1 MLASSSPSY
10 GCGMHRIA
18 LALILIVV
26 ALATG
31 EQAANATACG
41 VTSKCAGHEF
51 WPAIDRSNVQIAQGG
66 GATFYGAQD
75 ASNELLGYHG
85 SDTLYGGDQGDVLWG
100 DYIGDGQPTTQ
111 VDTLHGGNGNDFL
124 YSSHGR
130 NTLDGGPGNDAI
142 KARYG
147 RGTVNC
153 GSGRDIVYVPKSRKR
168 NWTFIGCEK
177 FEYRSESA
185 IGHGLQPLP

>member
-1 MLASSSPSY
+1 MMREPRTVPGVRRGFLVSALTLL
-10 GCGMHRIA
+10 A
-18 LALILIVV
+18 LA
-26 ALATG
+26 AG
-31 EQAANATACG
+31 EQATHATACG
-41 VTSKCAGHEF
+41 TTSKCAGHEF
-51 WPAIDRSNVQIAQGG
+51 WPTIDPGNIQIAKGG
-66 GATFYGAQD
+66 DVTFRGAQD

-85 SDTLYGGDQGDVLWG
+85 SDTLYGGDKGDVLWG
-100 DYIGDGQPTTQ
+100 DYIGTGQPPTQ
-111 VDTLHGGNGNDFL
+111 VDKLYGGLGNDFL
-124 YSSHGR
+124 YSSHGV

-168 NWTFIGCEK
+168 NWKFIGCEK

-185 IGHGLQPLP
+185 LGHGLKPLP